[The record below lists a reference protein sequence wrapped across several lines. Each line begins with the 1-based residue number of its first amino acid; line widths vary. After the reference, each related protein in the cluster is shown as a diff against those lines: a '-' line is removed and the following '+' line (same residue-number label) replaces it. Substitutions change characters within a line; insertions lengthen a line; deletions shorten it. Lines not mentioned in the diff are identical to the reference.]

1 LQHADEIT
9 NVFFFG
15 RPGIYFECVQMMFV
29 VVAMYLAVWLTVM
42 VAAAPSVGWLLVS
55 LIPSLVV
62 CAFFFYIVKTAA
74 LLKAVTKVDHDV
86 LLEVIEETEASKQ
99 LSVELRNKVV
109 KVLLEKG
116 DNAFQELELMYNEI
130 DTNGNNSLSRSEF
143 GEFMELMG
151 ISFSRRKW
159 ERIYKEIDRNY
170 DNQISLQEF
179 YLFLYPDH
187 DKALAMETKRL
198 KIIHQRVSTRAN
210 KLLSS
215 LSPFTTEMS
224 TRRFNLGGSGGG
236 GGGSASAT
244 AVLST
249 SYKAINK
256 FKARSGKS
264 TTPTSA
270 DAKKAAAAAAF
281 ASAGAATS
289 SAPSSSISFEAKQNG
304 GSGKIGFE
312 SSSKFKYQAGEEG
325 AGASAGAVTAA
336 SNNPPGVSSADANEV
351 EEL

>member
-1 LQHADEIT
+1 
-9 NVFFFG
+9 
-15 RPGIYFECVQMMFV
+15 
-29 VVAMYLAVWLTVM
+29 
-42 VAAAPSVGWLLVS
+42 
-55 LIPSLVV
+55 
-62 CAFFFYIVKTAA
+62 

-224 TRRFNLGGSGGG
+224 TRRFNLGGSS
-236 GGGSASAT
+236 GGSASAT

-249 SYKAINK
+249 SYKAVNK

-281 ASAGAATS
+281 AAAGAATS
-289 SAPSSSISFEAKQNG
+289 SSPSSSISFEAKQNG

-325 AGASAGAVTAA
+325 AGAGASAGAVTAA
-336 SNNPPGVSSADANEV
+336 SNSPPGVSSADANEV